1 MTDGA
6 LADTIGSWFGTGPD
20 RGMALVFIA
29 AGVIGLVVTLLALM
43 SGPYRRL
50 TARYLQ
56 AEADSER
63 RDRDQAASAA

>member
-1 MTDGA
+1 
-6 LADTIGSWFGTGPD
+6 
-20 RGMALVFIA
+20 MALVFIA

-56 AEADSER
+56 AEAEAGR
-63 RDRDQAASAA
+63 RDGDQAASAA

>member
-1 MTDGA
+1 MIERATR
-6 LADTIGSWFGTGPD
+6 FGTGPD
-20 RGMALVFIA
+20 HGMALVFIA

-56 AEADSER
+56 PGLEEDSDR
-63 RDRDQAASAA
+63 RDRHQEASAA